1 MSLREPESFLA
12 ELVACGLFIPS
23 GVDGVYGRSHA
34 FEQVLEA
41 VDALV
46 VRETAPDQAEI
57 VRFPPLLPRTTLE
70 RTGYMTSFPHLAG
83 SIFSFEGSESEAGEL
98 GERAKR
104 HEDWSGFLAAADLML
119 LPASCYP
126 VYPWVAAAGPLPS
139 EGRLV
144 DVKSYCFRH
153 EPSRDPTRLQMFRLH
168 ENVRIGSPEQA
179 SGWCRSW
186 ASRGSALLAS
196 IGLETETVPAS
207 DPFFG
212 RVGQMLSTNQL
223 EQGLKLELVYPI
235 AGERPTAIMSLNYH
249 QDHFGHDFGIVTA
262 SGELAHS
269 ACFGVG
275 LDRVTLALLATHGL
289 EPAGWPTSVRE
300 RLELDTPAP
309 RPG

>member
-1 MSLREPESFLA
+1 
-12 ELVACGLFIPS
+12 
-23 GVDGVYGRSHA
+23 
-34 FEQVLEA
+34 
-41 VDALV
+41 
-46 VRETAPDQAEI
+46 
-57 VRFPPLLPRTTLE
+57 
-70 RTGYMTSFPHLAG
+70 
-83 SIFSFEGSESEAGEL
+83 
-98 GERAKR
+98 
-104 HEDWSGFLAAADLML
+104 
-119 LPASCYP
+119 
-126 VYPWVAAAGPLPS
+126 
-139 EGRLV
+139 
-144 DVKSYCFRH
+144 
-153 EPSRDPTRLQMFRLH
+153 MFRLH